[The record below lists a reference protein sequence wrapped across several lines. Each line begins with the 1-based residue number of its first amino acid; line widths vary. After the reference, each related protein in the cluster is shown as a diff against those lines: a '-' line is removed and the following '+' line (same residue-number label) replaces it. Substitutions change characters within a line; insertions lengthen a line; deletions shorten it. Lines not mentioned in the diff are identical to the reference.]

1 MSYAV
6 ISLSIIAT
14 ISVLINIF
22 MFGYAKNTLAKIETA
37 YNAAEASTEIFSLMD
52 AFKDHLNSVYEM
64 PTFYGDETLKSLLDH
79 SNEMIEY
86 LKGYEEIY
94 SFTQPELAQQLLQA
108 SEDIENDEEET
119 SQEG

>member
-1 MSYAV
+1 MSYV
-6 ISLSIIAT
+6 IISLSVIAG

-22 MFGYAKNTLAKIETA
+22 MFGYAKNILVKIETV

-52 AFKDHLNSVYEM
+52 AFREHLSSVYEM

-79 SNEMIEY
+79 TNEMIEY
-86 LKGYEEIY
+86 LKGYEQIY

-108 SEDIENDEEET
+108 SEDMKNDEEET
-119 SQEG
+119 PQEG

>member
-1 MSYAV
+1 MSYV
-6 ISLSIIAT
+6 IISLSVIAG

-22 MFGYAKNTLAKIETA
+22 MLGYAKNTLRKIETV

-52 AFKDHLNSVYEM
+52 AFREHLSSVYEM

-79 SNEMIEY
+79 TNEMIEY
-86 LKGYEEIY
+86 LKGYEQIY

-108 SEDIENDEEET
+108 SEDMESDEEDIEA
-119 SQEG
+119 